1 MVPKGFCDICI
12 ETLHMSL
19 FKKSFIAG
27 EWWIDQNGQA
37 IYCDRETS
45 GSWGHDE
52 YVLVEIF
59 KKIFAALGVNVDK
72 DFFRPSSHTFL
83 DARDKLEE
91 YEQETGKLAI
101 WKGKLSKGFKKW
113 RKKKQKEEIKKQKIE
128 LLTASRDEKRKL
140 KKDVKEGKQVG
151 KDYEHLIVV
160 ENLHKTYLLG
170 TTAVAALR
178 GVDLKIDK
186 GDFVD
191 IMGPSGSGKTTL
203 LNLIGG
209 LETPTRGKIFL
220 EGRNISM
227 LNDNDLAEIR
237 KERIGFVFQFYNL
250 LPQMTALENVMVPLH
265 FSGKLSKR
273 GKRKKALDLL
283 RLVGLEERAH
293 HTPSELSGG
302 EQQRVAIARAFS
314 NDPALI
320 ILDEPTGDLD
330 SKTGVMIL
338 NLLRDLNRRGA
349 TFVAVSHDAAVSE
362 FATRVFHMRDG
373 KLTHEGKIE
382 GLKETDAMELSRKKE
397 AEINKQKAK
406 TMIFKYLYANQGK
419 LKIKI
424 DDIKTSIPNS
434 ILLNLPEHFDDLLKE
449 LIEDNNINGYIEG
462 NLLIFF

>member
-1 MVPKGFCDICI
+1 MVYAFNI
-12 ETLHMSL
+12 
-19 FKKSFIAG
+19 KKTP
-27 EWWIDQNGQA
+27 EM
-37 IYCDRETS
+37 
-45 GSWGHDE
+45 
-52 YVLVEIF
+52 
-59 KKIFAALGVNVDK
+59 
-72 DFFRPSSHTFL
+72 
-83 DARDKLEE
+83 EE
-91 YEQETGKLAI
+91 YEEETGKLAI
-101 WKGKLSKGFKKW
+101 WKGKLSKDFKKW
-113 RKKKQKEEIKKQKIE
+113 QKKKQKEEIKKQKME
-128 LLTASRDEKRKL
+128 LLTQSREEKRQL
-140 KKDVKEGKQVG
+140 KKDLKDGKEVG

-209 LETPTRGKIFL
+209 LDTPTRGKIFL

-265 FSGKLSKR
+265 FSGKLSRR

-330 SKTGVMIL
+330 SKTGVMVL
-338 NLLRDLNRRGA
+338 NLLRDLNRKGA
-349 TFVAVSHDAAVSE
+349 TFVSVSHDAAVTE

-373 KLTHEGKIE
+373 KLTHEGKVD
-382 GLKETDAMELSRKKE
+382 GLKETEAMELSRKKE
-397 AEINKQKAK
+397 AEINKEKAK
-406 TMIFKYLYANQGK
+406 NMIFKYLYTNQGK
-419 LKIKI
+419 VEININDMKA
-424 DDIKTSIPNS
+424 SIPNS
-434 ILLNLPEHFDDLLKE
+434 ILLNLPEHFDDVLKE
-449 LIEDNNINGYIEG
+449 LIEENNLNANIEG
-462 NLLIFF
+462 NLLLLF

>member
-1 MVPKGFCDICI
+1 MAHD
-12 ETLHMSL
+12 
-19 FKKSFIAG
+19 
-27 EWWIDQNGQA
+27 
-37 IYCDRETS
+37 TS
-45 GSWGHDE
+45 IRKTPEMED
-52 YVLVEIF
+52 
-59 KKIFAALGVNVDK
+59 
-72 DFFRPSSHTFL
+72 
-83 DARDKLEE
+83 
-91 YEQETGKLAI
+91 YEQDTGKLAI
-101 WKGKLSKGFKKW
+101 WKGRLSKDFKKW
-113 RKKKQKEEIKKQKIE
+113 QQKKQKEEIKKQKLEI
-128 LLTASRDEKRKL
+128 LTASREEKRKI
-140 KKDVKEGKQVG
+140 KKDLKDGKEVG
-151 KDYEHLIVV
+151 KDYDHLIVV
-160 ENLHKTYLLG
+160 DSLYKTYLLG
-170 TTAVAALR
+170 TTAIAALR
-178 GVDLKIDK
+178 GVDLKIDNA
-186 GDFVD
+186 DFVD

-209 LETPTRGKIFL
+209 LDTPTRGKIFL

-273 GKRKKALDLL
+273 GKRKKSLDLL

-362 FATRVFHMRDG
+362 FATKVFHMRDG
-373 KLTHEGKIE
+373 KLTHEGRIG
-382 GLKETDAMELSRKKE
+382 GLKETNVMELSRKKE
-397 AEINKQKAK
+397 AEINKEKAK
-406 TMIFKYLYANQGK
+406 NMIFKYLYTNQGK
-419 LKIKI
+419 VEIKI
-424 DDIKTSIPNS
+424 NDIKSSIPNS
-434 ILLNLPEHFDDLLKE
+434 ILLNLPEHFDDILKE
-449 LIEDNNINGYIEG
+449 LIEENNIKGNVEG
-462 NLLIFF
+462 DLLLLL